1 MAKPVFK
8 SEATAKILSLR
19 PKVNEGK
26 LALVKEIP
34 RPVLDIAPKAQAE
47 HVVLIWS
54 RGRIGLGL
62 ALEKFGEE
70 FSCTTTDDETLTFSG
85 EPIDETKSKPF
96 TVKSNGKAQLSPGH
110 LRWLRC
116 TPGAYVTLDESED
129 QIVCKVVRI

>member
-26 LALVKEIP
+26 LALVKEMP

-54 RGRIGLGL
+54 RGRIGLAL

-70 FSCTTTDDETLTFSG
+70 FFCTPTDDETLTFTAESV
-85 EPIDETKSKPF
+85 EDNKSKPF
-96 TVKSNGKAQLSPGH
+96 TVQSNGKAQLSPGH

-116 TPGAYVTLDESED
+116 TPGAYITLDESD
-129 QIVCKVVRI
+129 DRIVCKVVRI